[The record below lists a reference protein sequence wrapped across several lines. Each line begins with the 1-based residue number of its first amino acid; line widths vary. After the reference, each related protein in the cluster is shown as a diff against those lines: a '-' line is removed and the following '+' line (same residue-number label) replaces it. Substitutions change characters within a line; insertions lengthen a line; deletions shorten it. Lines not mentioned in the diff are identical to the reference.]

1 MTTDT
6 SSGLPKSAL
15 AVLLMPS
22 MRDEQATVNKQKKVS
37 RKSRLGLENMG
48 LIGLETGANS
58 ENQQTNSNRVGCRIF
73 YVKTLSEFPVCR
85 ALRVALV
92 FLLPT

>member
-1 MTTDT
+1 
-6 SSGLPKSAL
+6 
-15 AVLLMPS
+15 MPS

-48 LIGLETGANS
+48 LIGLKNGANS
-58 ENQQTNSNRVGCRIF
+58 ENQQTNSNKAGYVIF
-73 YVKTLSEFPVCR
+73 YVKALSDFPVCR
-85 ALRVALV
+85 ALRAALV